1 MPEAPNPAGAQDPKP
16 LKSTLNLPQTA
27 FPMKANLPVNEPLR
41 LKHWQETGL
50 YAQIR
55 RARAGAPRYILHD
68 GPPYA
73 NGAIHLGHAL
83 NKTLKDFV
91 VKTKT
96 MAGFDAPYVPGWD
109 CHGLPIE
116 IKVDEQLGRRKLEMD
131 PVQVRRACREY
142 AQKYLDLQRS
152 QFLRM
157 GVFGRWATPYS
168 TMDPA
173 YEARIAET
181 FFHFFENG
189 FVYKGLKPVS
199 WCIHDRTALAEAEV
213 EYANHTSPS
222 VYVRYKLTSDPANI
236 APELGA
242 PSSTDSFT
250 VGQGG
255 VSRGGATALSD
266 QPTKPGAP
274 HLASEMWDGAAQ
286 KPDIYTII
294 WTTTPWTL
302 PASLAVAF
310 NPTLEYVALAA
321 TDAIYIVAADLA
333 PQVIQACN
341 LGETVQLARFP
352 GTALEGTTFHHPF
365 LHRQILGVTADYV
378 TADQGTG
385 AVHTAPAHGVD
396 DFATG
401 KRYNLPKVQYVD
413 DAGRQSNTGLHG
425 GHDHPQPYEGLTV
438 FKSNPV
444 IIELL
449 REKGALLA
457 ATHFD
462 HSYPHCWRCHN
473 PVITRATEQWFIA
486 METPILSEAKDP
498 YISPDPPLDSVIP
511 TGAERSGGTP
521 AFAFGAPGAPSMAQS
536 DMGGLSR
543 ASATALPDAP
553 TTFRERALEEIK
565 TVHWDPAWGEE
576 RITNMVATRPDW
588 CISRQRIWG
597 VPIAV
602 FLCRKCSTPLNN
614 PAINKLVVALFMRE
628 SADAWYTH
636 TAEQILPAGTSC
648 AACGETAFRKEMDI
662 LDVWFESGASSHA
675 VLDFDP
681 DTKQAPGTDPRA
693 DLYAEG
699 GDQHRGWFMSS
710 LLCSIGMHN
719 RAPFKTVATY
729 GWTLDEQG
737 RALSKSLGNFI
748 DPVQIMDTLGGDIV
762 RLWVASV
769 DFREDVVASLPLLK
783 RLAEE
788 IYRKLRNTFRFLL
801 GALSE
806 TNPTTG
812 LNHAFDPRPLAEGG
826 DAVPFSAMQPIDQY
840 MLARTAELTNKITTA
855 YSAFEFHRVYHLL
868 NEFCNSELSAF
879 YLDVLKDRLYTFP
892 ITCKPNRPPLRPG
905 LPTQEDLYTARRS
918 AQTALYKITD
928 ALARLTAPILSFT
941 AEEVWQSLPHAT
953 ERASS
958 VHLTLFPTPESLA
971 PLDKIPELLAVWKIL
986 FEIRDFTL
994 RQLEAKRIDKQI
1006 GKSLE
1011 ASAFVE
1017 LEPHTAHPAYVDALT
1032 RYRPEVLQE
1041 FLNVSFVNVN
1051 PYSSNP
1057 GLASP
1062 CIVLVELATG
1072 TKCQRCLRY
1081 THDVD
1086 QSPAYPTVCLRCVE
1100 ALDAIDFPPYPAAIG

>member
-1 MPEAPNPAGAQDPKP
+1 MPEVSDPKPAGNPDPKP

-27 FPMKANLPVNEPLR
+27 FPMKAGLPVNESLR
-41 LKHWQETGL
+41 LAAWAGGDRSSPDL
-50 YAQIR
+50 YSQIR
-55 RARAGAPRYILHD
+55 RARAGSPRYILHD

-116 IKVDEQLGRRKLEMD
+116 IKVDEQLGRKKLEMD
-131 PVQVRRACREY
+131 PVAVRRACREY

-152 QFLRM
+152 QFIRM
-157 GVFGRWATPYS
+157 GIFGRWAEPYS
-168 TMDPA
+168 TMDPV

-213 EYANHTSPS
+213 EYEQHTSPS
-222 VYVRYKLTSDPANI
+222 VYVRYKLTSDPAAI
-236 APELGA
+236 EP
-242 PSSTDSFT
+242 
-250 VGQGG
+250 
-255 VSRGGATALSD
+255 ALAG
-266 QPTKPGAP
+266 KPV
-274 HLASEMWDGAAQ
+274 
-286 KPDIYTII
+286 YTII

-310 NPTLEYVALAA
+310 HPEMEYVALA
-321 TDAIYIVAADLA
+321 TPDAVYIVAQALLSEVIVHARLMSAKNPAEPASQADIVAL
-333 PQVIQACN
+333 
-341 LGETVQLARFP
+341 FP
-352 GTALEGTTFHHPF
+352 GTALDRTTFQHPF
-365 LHRQILGVTADYV
+365 LDRTILGTNATYV

-396 DFATG
+396 DFSTG
-401 KRYNLPKVQYVD
+401 QRYHLINAQYVD
-413 DAGRQSNTGLHG
+413 DSGRHMHTERFG
-425 GHDHPQPYEGLTV
+425 GNQPQPYEGLTV

-449 REKGALLA
+449 KERGALLA
-457 ATHFD
+457 ASHFE

-486 METPILSEAKDP
+486 METPMPAASTFGGVISTEA
-498 YISPDPPLDSVIP
+498 
-511 TGAERSGGTP
+511 AQQRSGETP
-521 AFAFGAPGAPSMAQS
+521 AFASGSPQ
-536 DMGGLSR
+536 
-543 ASATALPDAP
+543 T
-553 TTFRERALEEIK
+553 TTFRQRALDEIK
-565 TVHWDPAWGEE
+565 TVTWDPAWGEE

-602 FLCRKCSTPLNN
+602 FLCRKCSTPLRS
-614 PAINKLVVALFMRE
+614 PAINKTIVDLFIKE
-628 SADAWYTH
+628 SADAWYVH
-636 TAEQILPAGTSC
+636 TPEEMLPAGT
-648 AACGETAFRKEMDI
+648 ACECGHTEFRKEMDI

-681 DTKQAPGTDPRA
+681 DTMQLAGTDPRS

-710 LLCSIGMHN
+710 LLCGIGMHN
-719 RAPFKTVATY
+719 RAPFKSVATY
-729 GWTLDEQG
+729 GWTLDEKG

-748 DPVQIMDTLGGDIV
+748 DPVAIMDQLGGDIV

-801 GALSE
+801 GNL
-806 TNPTTG
+806 
-812 LNHAFDPRPLAEGG
+812 HDFDPATNMVEDFAALEPL
-826 DAVPFSAMQPIDQY
+826 DQY
-840 MLARTAELTNKITTA
+840 MLARTSELTKKITTA
-855 YSAFEFHRVYHLL
+855 YAEFEFHRVYHAL
-868 NEFCNSELSAF
+868 NEFCNSELSAL
-879 YLDVLKDRLYTFP
+879 YLDVLKDRLYTFA
-892 ITCKPNRPPLRPG
+892 PNHP
-905 LPTQEDLYTARRS
+905 ARRS
-918 AQTALYKITD
+918 AQTVIYKITE

-941 AEEVWQSLPHAT
+941 ADEVWQSLPPLAN
-953 ERASS
+953 RAPS
-958 VHLTLFPTPESLA
+958 VHLTLFPKPRDFVAIDPLELTKDWEQLLELRTVVLAKLESLRA
-971 PLDKIPELLAVWKIL
+971 QKI
-986 FEIRDFTL
+986 
-994 RQLEAKRIDKQI
+994 I

-1011 ASAFVE
+1011 AVVTLYVTESDARLRKYATSLPE
-1017 LEPHTAHPAYVDALT
+1017 L
-1032 RYRPEVLQE
+1032 
-1041 FLNVSFVNVN
+1041 FNVSEVDFKAAA
-1051 PYSSNP
+1051 PTDSDYLSTLS
-1057 GLASP
+1057 
-1062 CIVLVELATG
+1062 VERSEQP
-1072 TKCQRCLRY
+1072 KCERCWRAVP
-1081 THDVD
+1081 DVG
-1086 QSPAYPTVCLRCVE
+1086 QNANYPTVCLRCAE
-1100 ALDAIDFPPYPAAIG
+1100 ALAAVDFAPFAVTSNKE

>member
-1 MPEAPNPAGAQDPKP
+1 MPEAPNQKSAGSPAAVQESAPKP

-27 FPMKANLPVNEPLR
+27 FPMKAGLPINEPLR
-41 LKHWQETGL
+41 LKHWEESDL

-55 RARAGAPRYILHD
+55 AARAGSPRYILHD

-116 IKVDEQLGRRKLEMD
+116 IKVDEQLGRKKLEMD
-131 PVQVRRACREY
+131 PVAVRRACREY

-152 QFLRM
+152 QFVRM
-157 GVFGRWATPYS
+157 GVFGRWAEPYS
-168 TMDPA
+168 TMDPV

-181 FFHFFENG
+181 FFHFLENG

-213 EYANHTSPS
+213 EYEQHTSPS
-222 VYVRYKLTSDPANI
+222 VYVRYLKINES
-236 APELGA
+236 
-242 PSSTDSFT
+242 
-250 VGQGG
+250 
-255 VSRGGATALSD
+255 
-266 QPTKPGAP
+266 GAP
-274 HLASEMWDGAAQ
+274 HLASEMWEGA
-286 KPDIYTII
+286 PPNPIYTII

-310 NPTLEYVALAA
+310 HPEMEYVALSTPGAV
-321 TDAIYIVAADLA
+321 YIVAQALLSS
-333 PQVIQACN
+333 VIVNCN
-341 LGETVQLARFP
+341 LRSAANPTEPASDTDILALFP
-352 GTALEGTTFHHPF
+352 GTALDGATFQHPF
-365 LHRQILGVTADYV
+365 LDRQILGTNATYV

-401 KRYNLPKVQYVD
+401 KRYDLPEVQYVD
-413 DAGRQSNTGLHG
+413 DAGRQMHTERFG
-425 GHDHPQPYEGLTV
+425 GGQPQPYEGLTV

-444 IIELL
+444 ILELL
-449 REKGALLA
+449 KEKGALLS
-457 ATHFD
+457 ATNFE

-473 PVITRATEQWFIA
+473 PVITRATEQWFID
-486 METPILSEAKDP
+486 METPMPDAAPFSRGASPTSEAVILSERSESKDLKR
-498 YISPDPPLDSVIP
+498 LDSP
-511 TGAERSGGTP
+511 Q
-521 AFAFGAPGAPSMAQS
+521 PSNLSSAQ
-536 DMGGLSR
+536 
-543 ASATALPDAP
+543 T
-553 TTFRERALEEIK
+553 TTFRQRALDEIK
-565 TVHWDPAWGEE
+565 TVTWDPSWGQD

-602 FLCRKCSTPLNN
+602 FLCRKCSTPLKD
-614 PAINKLVVALFMRE
+614 PAVNKLIVELFKRE
-628 SADAWYTH
+628 SADAWYVH
-636 TAEQILPAGTSC
+636 TPEEILPPKT
-648 AACGETAFRKEMDI
+648 ACKECGHTEFRKEMDI
-662 LDVWFESGASSHA
+662 LDVWFESGSSSHA

-681 DTKQAPGTDPRA
+681 DTQQKPGTDPRA

-710 LLCSIGMHN
+710 LLCNIGMHN
-719 RAPFKTVATY
+719 RAPFKSVATY
-729 GWTLDEQG
+729 GWTLDEKG

-748 DPVQIMDTLGGDIV
+748 DPVAIMDQLGGDIV

-801 GALSE
+801 GSLAE
-806 TNPTTG
+806 TDPTTG
-812 LNHAFDPRPLAEGG
+812 EVHAFDPRPMAEGG
-826 DAVPFSAMQPIDQY
+826 DAVPFEQMQPIDQY
-840 MLARTAELTNKITTA
+840 ILARTAELTAKITKA
-855 YSAFEFHRVYHLL
+855 YAEFEFHRVYHLL

-892 ITCKPNRPPLRPG
+892 IKFKPG
-905 LPTQEDLYTARRS
+905 HAEQERLYLTRRS
-918 AQTALYKITD
+918 AQTAIYKITD

-941 AEEVWQSLPHAT
+941 ADEVYQSLPHT
-953 ERASS
+953 QGS
-958 VHLTLFPTPESLA
+958 VHLTLFPKPEDLA
-971 PLDKIPELLAVWKIL
+971 PGGMGPFLQEWETLLN
-986 FEIRDFTL
+986 L
-994 RQLEAKRIDKQI
+994 RQDVLSQLEMFRVNKNI

-1011 ASAFVE
+1011 AATRVE
-1017 LEPHTAHPAYVDALT
+1017 AAADYFKSLKKYENSL
-1032 RYRPEVLQE
+1032 PEL
-1041 FLNVSFVNVN
+1041 LNVSAVHLT
-1051 PYSSNP
+1051 SMDLAAP
-1057 GLASP
+1057 GGRVMSFRGGGAYDP
-1062 CIVLVELATG
+1062 TVEICADP
-1072 TKCQRCLRY
+1072 KCDRCWR
-1081 THDVD
+1081 HVPDVG
-1086 QSPAYPTVCLRCVE
+1086 QQEEYPTVCLRCAE
-1100 ALDAIDFPPYPAAIG
+1100 ALDAIDFPAYAATSTKE